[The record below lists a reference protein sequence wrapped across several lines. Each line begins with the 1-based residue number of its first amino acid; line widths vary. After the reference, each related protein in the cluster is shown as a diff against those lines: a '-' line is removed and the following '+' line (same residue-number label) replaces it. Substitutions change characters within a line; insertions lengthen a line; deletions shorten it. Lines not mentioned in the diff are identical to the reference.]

1 MTVQQLIEM
10 LSQIEDQQ
18 TTVLVKG
25 YEGGVDD
32 IVMSKDDTPET
43 LTVRLNVNT
52 EWYYGRHEIVKHDTP
67 LNKSNTIR
75 AIVIR

>member
-1 MTVQQLIEM
+1 MTVQQLIKI
-10 LSQIEDQQ
+10 LSKVEDQQ

-32 IVMSKDDTPET
+32 VVMSKDDTPEI

-52 EWYYGRHEIVKHDTP
+52 EWYYGRHEIVEHDTP
-67 LNKSNTIR
+67 LNKYNTIR
-75 AIVIR
+75 AILIR

>member
-18 TTVLVKG
+18 TTVMVKG

-32 IVMSKDDTPET
+32 ISNNTPEI
-43 LTVRLNVNT
+43 LKVRLNVNT
-52 EWYYGRHEIVKHDTP
+52 QWYYGRHEIVQHDTP
-67 LNKSNTIR
+67 LNKSNTIT
-75 AIVIR
+75 AILIR